1 MYSCQFS
8 KFAVKPLTRKIKS
21 KLKNLESVFVA
32 MQINRE
38 QIRPVIYSHWKRQ
51 LTTNESKQELDTVFG
66 TSAPSVSTV
75 RRWYNEFKRG
85 KTNFKDDP
93 KSGRP
98 STAVTEEN
106 CEKVRQ
112 IVEDDPHVTYAQIKH
127 LLGIGSTAVT
137 KILKEKLGLKK
148 VCSRWVPHSLSDEQ
162 KSARVK
168 WCREMLKKYKNG
180 KSKAV
185 FDIVT
190 GDETWLYFY
199 DPPTKRESMV
209 WIPKDAPRPAKVK
222 QSRSVGKRMFA
233 LFLRK
238 SGFVA
243 KVMLQQGGTIN
254 SVWYKRCLSK
264 MFKELQAKGP
274 ESLLKRTILHHDNA
288 PAHRSEATNSFLAR
302 KKSSSWATPPIHQT
316 WPRLIFS
323 STGESR
329 SSFEVS
335 DLNENPNC
343 SLQLRKR

>member
-1 MYSCQFS
+1 M
-8 KFAVKPLTRKIKS
+8 
-21 KLKNLESVFVA
+21 E
-32 MQINRE
+32 INRE
-38 QIRPVIYSHWKRQ
+38 QIRPVIYSHWKRK
-51 LTTNESKQELDTVFG
+51 LTTNESKRELDTVFG

-75 RRWYNEFKRG
+75 RRWYNEFNRG

-98 STAVTEEN
+98 STAVTDEN
-106 CEKVRQ
+106 REKVRR
-112 IVEDDPHVTYAQIKH
+112 IVEDDPHVTYEQIKH
-127 LLGIGSTAVT
+127 VLGVGSTAVT
-137 KILKEKLGLKK
+137 KILREKLGLKK

-162 KSARVK
+162 KGARVK

-199 DPPTKRESMV
+199 DPPTKRQSMV
-209 WIPKDAPRPAKVK
+209 WLPKDAPRPAKVK

-233 LFLRK
+233 LFLFLRK

-274 ESLLKRTILHHDNA
+274 ASTLKRAILHHDNA
-288 PAHRSEATNSFLAR
+288 PAHRSDATNSFLAR
-302 KKSSSWATPPIHQT
+302 KKIKLMGHPAYSPDLAPS
-316 WPRLIFS
+316 IFS
-323 STGESR
+323 SMGESR
-329 SSFEVS
+329 SSYGVF
-335 DLNENPNC
+335 DLNENPTC
-343 SLQLRKR
+343 LPRLKKR